1 MKRNLAKQ
9 DKSSKRICSS
19 EATGKQSIQPSNIL
33 ITQGNDRIRWERKE
47 WNVFIELCL
56 EFFAKE
62 TTEGSLFL
70 HSQRLLFPKE
80 KDGIFGYFFKG
91 KFLPSGNQDGLYW
104 RPSQGVALK
113 GSKLHK
119 RYFYARLEDE
129 QMIKRQVTWIADL
142 PNYCFVE
149 YRRNYDGDVQL
160 SDLCGPPTLDWMSL
174 MAHVLQFHNG
184 LLSSPTLVLPSL
196 TIESD
201 PKGSDSDISSP
212 SSSPFISPNQSEESF
227 NRSNHTFERSLW
239 SDFIINTSFE
249 FI

>member
-1 MKRNLAKQ
+1 MIEFDGKEKNGTF
-9 DKSSKRICSS
+9 SSNFALSSLQRRRPKDPSSFILKDCS
-19 EATGKQSIQPSNIL
+19 
-33 ITQGNDRIRWERKE
+33 
-47 WNVFIELCL
+47 
-56 EFFAKE
+56 
-62 TTEGSLFL
+62 
-70 HSQRLLFPKE
+70 FPKKKME
-80 KDGIFGYFFKG
+80 SLGTSSVRISLMNESLPNTCLKFKEG